1 MAKKENRRVD
11 TQMLE
16 ANDYSL
22 KDYFSQ
28 DKDIII
34 PLYQRE
40 YSWEDKNMEVFI
52 KDIYNNDKYYIGNI
66 MTLPNKEKNIELI
79 DGQQRMISTFL
90 IFCCLKNVYKVN
102 YNFSFLNEGK
112 KIKIDTRAPS
122 EDCNI

>member
-66 MTLPNKEKNIELI
+66 MTLPNKEK
-79 DGQQRMISTFL
+79 
-90 IFCCLKNVYKVN
+90 
-102 YNFSFLNEGK
+102 
-112 KIKIDTRAPS
+112 KIGRAHV
-122 EDCNI
+122 

>member
-1 MAKKENRRVD
+1 MVKKITQVN

-22 KDYFSQ
+22 KDYFVQ
-28 DKDIII
+28 DKDIIV

-52 KDIYNNDKYYIGNI
+52 KDIYGNDKYYIGNI
-66 MTLPNKEKNIELI
+66 MTLPNEKKGIELI

-90 IFCCLKNVYKVN
+90 IFCCL
-102 YNFSFLNEGK
+102 FSYV
-112 KIKIDTRAPS
+112 
-122 EDCNI
+122 

>member
-1 MAKKENRRVD
+1 MIGKEIIQAN

-22 KDYFSQ
+22 KDYFDQ
-28 DKDIII
+28 DKDIIV
-34 PLYQRE
+34 PLYQRG

-66 MTLPNKEKNIELI
+66 MTLPNEDEDIELI

-90 IFCCLKNVYKVN
+90 IFCCLKM
-102 YNFSFLNEGK
+102 F
-112 KIKIDTRAPS
+112 IK
-122 EDCNI
+122 